1 MRISL
6 SRYGSK
12 LRKISRCG
20 PTVSNETILE
30 IKQEFFFTKVA
41 PVQGI
46 TEIVQ
51 LSFWL
56 ALLPLMFVST
66 YTTIYFFVKN
76 FYSNEYSY

>member
-12 LRKISRCG
+12 LRKIR

-51 LSFWL
+51 LSF
-56 ALLPLMFVST
+56 
-66 YTTIYFFVKN
+66 
-76 FYSNEYSY
+76 